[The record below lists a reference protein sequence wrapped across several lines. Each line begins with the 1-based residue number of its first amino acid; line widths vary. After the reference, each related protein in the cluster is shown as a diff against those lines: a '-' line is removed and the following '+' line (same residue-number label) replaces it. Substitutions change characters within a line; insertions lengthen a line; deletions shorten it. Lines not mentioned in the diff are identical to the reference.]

1 MVTKIVM
8 GSRKIGTA
16 VLVVP
21 GDPGS
26 SPGIPIFVSM
36 LRAHRNNIPLLK
48 EWGGSPDRFP
58 GSSPLLLIDV

>member
-8 GSRKIGTA
+8 GLRKIGTA

-26 SPGIPIFVSM
+26 SPGIPFFV
-36 LRAHRNNIPLLK
+36 P
-48 EWGGSPDRFP
+48 
-58 GSSPLLLIDV
+58 